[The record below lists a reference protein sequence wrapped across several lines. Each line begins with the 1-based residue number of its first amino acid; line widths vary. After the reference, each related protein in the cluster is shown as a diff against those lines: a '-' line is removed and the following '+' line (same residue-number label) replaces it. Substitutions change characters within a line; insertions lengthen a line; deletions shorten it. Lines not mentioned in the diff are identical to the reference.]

1 MTNQS
6 NNRKCN
12 HNNKCAASQPTN
24 QSVSQ
29 SFRVAVLYRELF
41 AAVVVVVIT
50 ALSLSIFATAMV
62 ISTEVIQR

>member
-41 AAVVVVVIT
+41 AAVVVVIT